1 MPCHMFQYGQSYRSS
16 KKKGGRGVVNS
27 FVYIYL
33 QHSQISLSE
42 CPRVSLF

>member
-16 KKKGGRGVVNS
+16 KIKEGRGVVSS

-33 QHSQISLSE
+33 QYFQISLSE
-42 CPRVSLF
+42 CPQVSLF